1 MTALGVDIGGTS
13 VKVAAHDA
21 GGAWRTATSDRYASP
36 SPDTVRS
43 AIQQGVASLDLADHA
58 PATVGLCLPGV
69 LDDRGERIAY
79 AANLPELGG
88 LEVRRLLP
96 DALGAGP
103 VRVFADALCAGVG
116 VWLGE
121 PVSGRLLTLAMGA
134 GVGAC
139 LLESGRPVTLDGRGA
154 GHVGQL
160 DVSLSD
166 HAPIGP
172 DGGRGSLEA
181 YVGAPALVARFG
193 DKLSGALA
201 SLDGQD
207 PVLRALARAIRICHA
222 IYTPDHIRLCGGVGA
237 MLAPSAPALRS
248 LVEQD
253 LTLVSRERWSLACVD
268 DLHLGAKGAAHL
280 GAQPAG
286 D

>member
-1 MTALGVDIGGTS
+1 VTALGVDIGGTS

-69 LDDRGERIAY
+69 LDDRGERVAY

-103 VRVFADALCAGVG
+103 VR
-116 VWLGE
+116 
-121 PVSGRLLTLAMGA
+121 LLTLAMGA

-139 LLESGRPVTLDGRGA
+139 LLESGRPATLDGRGA